1 MKIKRNNRFHA
12 EVATASMNDIMFF
25 LLLFFLIVST
35 LGNPNVIKLV
45 LPKSDAAESQ
55 QMQPITVTITADK
68 KYYIGMEEISQDKLE
83 GRVKELVDAGVAQGS
98 KTEDISIVL
107 RLAPSLTVQDLAD
120 LMKIGVKLN
129 VRMVLATQKES
140 GGK

>member
-45 LPKSDAAESQ
+45 LPKSDASESQ
-55 QMQPITVTITADK
+55 QMQPITVTITSEK
-68 KYYIGMEEISQDKLE
+68 KYYIGMQEIPQDKLE
-83 GRVKELVDAGVAQGS
+83 EEVKRLVDLGITQGS
-98 KTEDISIVL
+98 KPEDMSIVL

-129 VRMVLATQKES
+129 VRMVLATQKEG